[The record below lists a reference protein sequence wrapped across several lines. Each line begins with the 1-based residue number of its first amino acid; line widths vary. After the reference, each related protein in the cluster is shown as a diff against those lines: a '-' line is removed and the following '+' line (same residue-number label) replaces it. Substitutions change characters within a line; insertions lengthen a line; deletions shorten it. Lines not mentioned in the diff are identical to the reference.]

1 VLSAL
6 PLRTRRAAITVLL
19 GLTLGAVTAACGT
32 SIAPTPATTPRA
44 TADPNTAQVTTAA
57 EAFLDA
63 EIASAQSGDIHAAD
77 RYTVPGGPAFA
88 FAGNSA
94 EITADLRRTF
104 VPERINIAPPVS
116 VVVSAPHAKVDLSYS
131 LYGHE
136 VEWPSLRAVEA
147 DHTRGPLSLQVELLR
162 QGDTWLVY
170 SFS

>member
-1 VLSAL
+1 VLSAF
-6 PLRTRRAAITVLL
+6 PLRTRRAAIAVLL
-19 GLTLGAVTAACGT
+19 GLTLGAATAACGGPA
-32 SIAPTPATTPRA
+32 APTPVPTPRA
-44 TADPNTAQVTTAA
+44 TADPNTARVTTAA
-57 EAFLDA
+57 EAFLQA
-63 EIASAQSGDIHAAD
+63 EIASAQSGDIHGAD
-77 RYTVPGGPAFA
+77 RYTVPGGPALA

-94 EITADLRRTF
+94 EITADLGKTF
-104 VPERINIAPPVS
+104 VPARINIAPPVS
-116 VVVSAPHAKVDLSYS
+116 VVVNTPHATVDLSYS